1 MRVKHWTPCG
11 VWLFPRHKTFRC
23 LDRSSF
29 VDARFKNIMG
39 TVKFT
44 MQLWWE
50 WRLRILLPLFILIWT
65 TKETWNKINNN
76 NNNKK
81 KTCIEI
87 PIYSPAWSFQLGWGE
102 LLNTTEP
109 ILGSRGF
116 LFFFLSI
123 ISSLLFSRL
132 PSCIRVQ
139 AKEERK
145 NPLTLRVQ
153 RSMND
158 GS

>member
-81 KTCIEI
+81 KMCIEI

-102 LLNTTEP
+102 P
-109 ILGSRGF
+109 PKYHRAYPGF
-116 LFFFLSI
+116 QRFFVFLSQYNQ
-123 ISSLLFSRL
+123 LFAFFS
-132 PSCIRVQ
+132 PS
-139 AKEERK
+139 
-145 NPLTLRVQ
+145 
-153 RSMND
+153 
-158 GS
+158 